1 MGKVS
6 HEDKMRM
13 QTLREQGCGAK
24 AIIRSYPYK
33 QWKLSTV
40 QKICR
45 RIDTTGSATERKAG
59 CGRPKSVRTAPNID
73 HVEELICSQE
83 GERETHHSTRQ
94 IAAELNISERSVRRI
109 AREDLHLT
117 SFRRVPAQIITDAM
131 RQKRLERATALLRRF
146 KVRDTK
152 RVFFTDEK
160 NFYLNPPVSN
170 QNNRVWS
177 RGKKVDVRPSRLL
190 VQREKF
196 AKHIMVSAGVC
207 FGGKGR
213 LHFIDEKAKVD
224 AQYYLRRLLPQLIED
239 CNQLKPAGFIF
250 QQDGAPAHTA
260 RVTQEWLHAN
270 CPEIIEKDQ
279 WPPNSPDLNP
289 FDYHVWGAMLER
301 YHKFQPKPKTIAELK
316 DALQS
321 IWDDMPQEPINKAI
335 KNFTK
340 RLKACVQ
347 ANGGHF
353 EHLM

>member
-1 MGKVS
+1 
-6 HEDKMRM
+6 MR
-13 QTLREQGCGAK
+13 
-24 AIIRSYPYK
+24 S
-33 QWKLSTV
+33 
-40 QKICR
+40 
-45 RIDTTGSATERKAG
+45 
-59 CGRPKSVRTAPNID
+59 KSNN
-73 HVEELICSQE
+73 S
-83 GERETHHSTRQ
+83 
-94 IAAELNISERSVRRI
+94 
-109 AREDLHLT
+109 LH
-117 SFRRVPAQIITDAM
+117 
-131 RQKRLERATALLRRF
+131 
-146 KVRDTK
+146 
-152 RVFFTDEK
+152 
-160 NFYLNPPVSN
+160 
-170 QNNRVWS
+170 W
-177 RGKKVDVRPSRLL
+177 
-190 VQREKF
+190 
-196 AKHIMVSAGVC
+196 
-207 FGGKGR
+207 

-270 CPEIIEKDQ
+270 CREIIEKDQ